1 MGATGRVGSA
11 VADLLVKTGLPV
23 RALTHRSEAATKLP
37 AGVDCVVGDLT
48 APESLDAALD
58 GVGAVFLV
66 WTAPPDTAAE
76 VVERLARVPRIVFLS
91 APFRTPHP
99 FFQQPNPMA
108 TMFAEIETLLASSAV
123 ELTVIRPGMFASNAL
138 SWWAPTIRA
147 GRAVRWTYGEA
158 QTAPVD
164 EQDVAAVGVR
174 ALLSDGLVGGDYV
187 LTGPEAL
194 SQAEQVRIIGDVLG
208 RVVPF
213 VDLPPEEFRE
223 EMAAWPP
230 QALNMLL
237 GAWGATMDVPALVT
251 TTVTDILGV
260 PARSFREWVSDN
272 AMEFGSA
279 TAP

>member
-1 MGATGRVGSA
+1 
-11 VADLLVKTGLPV
+11 
-23 RALTHRSEAATKLP
+23 
-37 AGVDCVVGDLT
+37 
-48 APESLDAALD
+48 
-58 GVGAVFLV
+58 VGAVFLV
-66 WTAPPDTAAE
+66 WTAPPETAAA
-76 VVERLARVPRIVFLS
+76 VVERLVRVPRVVFLS

-99 FFQQPNPMA
+99 FFQQPTPMA
-108 TMFAEIETLLASSAV
+108 TMFDEIETLLAASEA

-147 GRAVRWTYGEA
+147 GRPVRWTYGEA

-164 EQDVAAVGVR
+164 EQDVAAVAVR
-174 ALLSDGLVGGDYV
+174 ALVSDGLIGGDYV

-194 SQAEQVRIIGDVLG
+194 SQAEQVRTIGDVLG
-208 RVVPF
+208 RDVPF

-230 QALNMLL
+230 PALNMLL
-237 GAWGATMDVPALVT
+237 EAWAATMGVPALVT

-272 AMEFGSA
+272 ATQFGST